1 MTGDVVDSC
10 LYSLVV
16 CVVGD
21 VEVLAEGSGV
31 IVVSDGVG
39 RCCGS

>member
-16 CVVGD
+16 CVGD